1 MPKAARPAAR
11 CLLGSLEVGA
21 RRRRGGHQV
30 ERSSKRTGL
39 GHLPT
44 GVEATSEKRW
54 RQGAQALPL
63 VGGVAKHIG
72 CAWLAY
78 RACQAEGIRA
88 FSRAMQGQQ
97 ARGGVM
103 WEGRL
108 PLEH

>member
-44 GVEATSEKRW
+44 GGRGHLGEEVAARCSSPPSRW
-54 RQGAQALPL
+54 GGGQAHWMCL
-63 VGGVAKHIG
+63 VS
-72 CAWLAY
+72 L
-78 RACQAEGIRA
+78 
-88 FSRAMQGQQ
+88 
-97 ARGGVM
+97 
-103 WEGRL
+103 
-108 PLEH
+108 